1 LNKGLFDHAQGE
13 LEADEKSPG
22 LSMSDLLTL
31 PEPLSGLLNWM
42 VRQGP
47 AAFADVVAFLGGDEA
62 HTRLVLADLL
72 DKGFIRECEIHGLTQ
87 YRVPLAPKRGRAVPA
102 KLWQASSDR
111 LEGEEEEER
120 L

>member
-1 LNKGLFDHAQGE
+1 MSQGMFDRIEGE
-13 LEADEKSPG
+13 MAAREKSPG
-22 LSMSDLLTL
+22 LSMADLLTL

-47 AAFADVVAFLGGDEA
+47 AAFADVVAFLGGDET

-87 YRVPLAPKRGRAVPA
+87 YRAPLAPKRGRALPSN
-102 KLWQASSDR
+102 LWQA
-111 LEGEEEEER
+111 LGEKVEQVGEEQR
-120 L
+120 